1 MYIQTGTAEL
11 LYDEDRTLA
20 EGMKKEGVD
29 VRIRELQDG
38 WHIGLA
44 LREEV
49 AVKAA
54 EKDLP
59 EFWKGL

>member
-1 MYIQTGTAEL
+1 MRQ
-11 LYDEDRTLA
+11 
-20 EGMKKEGVD
+20 EGIK
-29 VRIRELQDG
+29 VRCRDLKDG

-59 EFWKGL
+59 EFWREI